1 MSLRGCFEGHKFQDD
16 IILSK
21 CLDIK
26 TTFCVISREFFF
38 ASNISFTCL
47 SLFSKDFVFI
57 FFSEGYSSEDDE
69 SFEGLIENKLAQQM
83 LNDSK
88 INPIAHYQTLWGMND
103 VALKFTPEAL
113 EIIANQATQQ
123 NAGHA
128 GIAAILEK
136 LFLNIKFDILG
147 SDIASVEINEDAVLG
162 KKRPSYVRRNGRKKS
177 PPLASNLCAI
187 EEEMFEDNNSDRAVK
202 QKVPKVHRTRVAIPS
217 RLTEYDMAICE
228 SIEF

>member
-1 MSLRGCFEGHKFQDD
+1 MGPREEHSRRNSQMSVEY
-16 IILSK
+16 
-21 CLDIK
+21 
-26 TTFCVISREFFF
+26 
-38 ASNISFTCL
+38 
-47 SLFSKDFVFI
+47 
-57 FFSEGYSSEDDE
+57 SEGYSSEDDE
-69 SFEGLIENKLAQQM
+69 SFEGLVENKLAQQM

-113 EIIANQATQQ
+113 EIITNQATQQ

-162 KKRPSYVRRNGRKKS
+162 KKTAE
-177 PPLASNLCAI
+177 L
-187 EEEMFEDNNSDRAVK
+187 RA
-202 QKVPKVHRTRVAIPS
+202 QKRTQKITPIS
-217 RLTEYDMAICE
+217 L
-228 SIEF
+228 

>member
-1 MSLRGCFEGHKFQDD
+1 MFVINL
-16 IILSK
+16 IL
-21 CLDIK
+21 D
-26 TTFCVISREFFF
+26 F
-38 ASNISFTCL
+38 ALIY
-47 SLFSKDFVFI
+47 
-57 FFSEGYSSEDDE
+57 FSEGYSSEDDE
-69 SFEGLIENKLAQQM
+69 SFEGLVENKLAQQM

-187 EEEMFEDNNSDRAVK
+187 EEEMFEDSNSDKAVK

-228 SIEF
+228 SIEFWMMYYI